1 MKKNKYIFL
10 FASVII
16 ALFFGSC
23 NGDSIDKVNAPI
35 AYEKIGGYETSD
47 DVAASNLISKL
58 SFENNL
64 TDSKAAITGAV
75 STNVGYATGKKGMAY
90 SGSSSQQRYAVAN
103 ANSAITALND
113 FTISFWMNTANTV
126 DPATAGQGKGAQGI
140 FTVVRPTEFWG
151 GINLYLE
158 NPDGAFPNRIRL
170 KLAVENGR
178 AGVAWRGQSVMMNLD
193 NTLNTWIHVVMSYNS
208 ATSRVTCYA
217 NGVPSVYLSSF
228 AYDKN
233 PNALISD
240 FPQAV
245 DDLAKGKLGYVPW
258 YADNPGRI
266 DNINNAPKYGVFQ
279 MVGTNGKVVFGTHQF
294 DTVPAQNN
302 GGQQGWATSYVGLM
316 DEFRIYNAPLSAI
329 EVSALYKLEKDNR

>member
-10 FASVII
+10 FASVI
-16 ALFFGSC
+16 AAPFFGSC

-35 AYEKIGGYETSD
+35 AYEKIGGYNTSD

-64 TDSKAAITGAV
+64 TDSKGAITGAV

-90 SGSSSQQRYAVAN
+90 SGSSSEHRYAVAN
-103 ANSAITALND
+103 ATSAITALND
-113 FTISFWMNTANTV
+113 FTISFWMNSANTV

-151 GINLYLE
+151 GISLFLE

-170 KLAVENGR
+170 KLGVENGR

-193 NTLNTWIHVVMSYNS
+193 NSLNTWIHVVLSYNS
-208 ATSRVTCYA
+208 ATSKVTCFA
-217 NGVPSVYLSSF
+217 NGVLSANLTGF
-228 AYDKN
+228 AYA
-233 PNALISD
+233 PSAGLTGS
-240 FPQAV
+240 A
-245 DDLAKGKLGYVPW
+245 PW
-258 YADNPGRI
+258 FADNPGSV

-316 DEFRIYNAPLSAI
+316 DEFRIYKAPLSSN
-329 EVSALYKLEKDNR
+329 EVTALYKLEKDNR